1 MANPST
7 LPALRDAVARVLTA
21 CGEAHDG
28 LTVTLE
34 QVGDGRVGVHIRGC
48 FTLAMWMPAPDEA
61 EAIDRAWRTVLLR
74 LDDGRAS
81 AAREVARAEARQR
94 AAADGV
100 SDARRDLRR
109 AQLALRGAEEVT
121 RG

>member
-1 MANPST
+1 MGDPRT
-7 LPALRDAVARVLTA
+7 LDALCDAVARVLTA
-21 CGEAHDG
+21 SGEAHDG
-28 LTVTLE
+28 LTVTL
-34 QVGDGRVGVHIRGC
+34 DPTNTGRVAVHIRGC

-74 LDDGRAS
+74 LDDGRVS
-81 AAREVARAEARQR
+81 AEREVARAEARLR

-109 AQLALRGAEEVT
+109 AQLALRAAAGVT